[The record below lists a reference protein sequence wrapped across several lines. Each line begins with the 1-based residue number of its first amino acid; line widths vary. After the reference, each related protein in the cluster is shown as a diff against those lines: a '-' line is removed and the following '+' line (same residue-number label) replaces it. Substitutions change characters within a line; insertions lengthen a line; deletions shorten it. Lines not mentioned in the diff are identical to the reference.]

1 MWGLENRACP
11 DDPLILL
18 PNSVSTVSRLLRSR
32 GRRLTA
38 LAGVV
43 ALLAA
48 GSLLLLRDG
57 DQPATYRTQ
66 TATIDVAASPG
77 SAEREQLD
85 TTVYV
90 PEKTPA
96 PAVLLPHGFGG
107 DKDSVARDAR
117 ELAERGFVVLTW
129 SARGFG
135 ESTGKISLN
144 APDREVADASRLLD
158 HVAAMPEVVT
168 DDDGD
173 PRVGVTGASYG
184 GALAL
189 LLAGTDSRVDAIAPA
204 ITYNDLRQSLL
215 PNNATG
221 DDLAAATPAP
231 GADTGS
237 GVLKQTWIGTL
248 FSAGSG
254 SPSGSASAGPDAVEP
269 GDDEENDDL
278 AQTPGQ
284 GEGSTPG
291 TGRAQGSSGG
301 KLRPDPDACGRFSD
315 AVCAAYIDVA
325 TDGVAESSTRDLL
338 HRVSPASVT
347 DDITVPTLLV
357 QGEHD
362 TLFGLD
368 QADANARQIAEAGGE
383 VSVAWYAG
391 GHDGGGPGSNLRGV
405 MADYLW
411 HHLTGEG
418 DDPAAPFSY
427 DVTGSIRPNG
437 APSVRNVEAGSYPGV
452 NGDDLRR
459 RTVPLTG
466 EQQTVVRPPGGTPA
480 SVSGIPGLNRIVS
493 GSSRLSGL
501 FTVDPPGQTAV
512 FTSRPMTE
520 QLLVSGA
527 STVRLSVAPQ
537 PLPGPTPAGDGD
549 TGSAG
554 GTGGTGNGRGGG
566 SESGD
571 SGATQNDEPAR
582 DNGPGR
588 QQAGGGGAN
597 AQPGGSVP
605 SEAVLFAKLYDVGP
619 DGTRTL
625 PGNAV
630 SPIRVPLAADG
641 SATNVTVTLPGIVRP
656 VETGHRL
663 QLVVG
668 TTDQAYATPDRPAG
682 FRVALAGP
690 PEMAVPAVR
699 GTTATA
705 GWPVAQLAGIGG
717 ALALAAAVAVIGR
730 IRRKRSHRVDPELAD
745 TPMVISGLTKSYP
758 GGLTAVDDLS
768 FRVEPGQVLGL
779 LGPNGAGK
787 TTTLRMLMGLIT
799 PTDGEIRV
807 FGHRV
812 RPGAPVLSRIGSF
825 VEGSGFLPHLSGAAN
840 LELFW
845 QATGRPTDKAH
856 LDEALEI
863 AGLGDA
869 VHRKVRTYSQGM
881 RQRLAI
887 AQAMLGLP
895 ELLVLDEPT
904 NGLDPPQIHQM
915 REVLRRYAATGRTVV
930 VSSHLLAEVEQTCTH
945 VVVMHHGKLIASGGV
960 HDIIAAGGEATFRVD
975 DADRAGEILRGL
987 DGVSDVQVTDGLA
1000 HADLGGLPRSEAV
1013 AALVRADVSVEQAGP
1028 RRRLEDAFLQLV
1040 GEGEGS

>member
-1 MWGLENRACP
+1 M
-11 DDPLILL
+11 
-18 PNSVSTVSRLLRSR
+18 VTVSRLLRSR

-38 LAGVV
+38 LVAVV
-43 ALLAA
+43 ALLAVA
-48 GSLLLLRDG
+48 GLLLFRDG
-57 DQPATYRTQ
+57 ERPPAYSTQ
-66 TATIDVAASPG
+66 AATIDVATSPG
-77 SAEREQLD
+77 SADREQLD

-90 PEKTPA
+90 PEDTPA

-107 DKDSVARDAR
+107 DKNSVARDAR

-135 ESTGKISLN
+135 DSTGSISLN

-158 HVAAMPEVVT
+158 HLAGMPEVVS

-189 LLAGTDSRVDAIAPA
+189 LLAGTDPRVDAIAPA

-221 DDLAAATPAP
+221 DRLAATTPAP

-237 GVLKQTWIGTL
+237 GVLKRSWIGAL

-254 SPSGSASAGPDAVEP
+254 TPSSAAGPGPDAVEP

-278 AQTPGQ
+278 AAPPGGQ
-284 GEGSTPG
+284 AGDTGAAPG
-291 TGRAQGSSGG
+291 AGRPQSGSGG
-301 KLRPDPDACGRFSD
+301 NLRPDADACGRFS
-315 AVCAAYIDVA
+315 AEVCAAYVDVA
-325 TDGVAESSTRDLL
+325 TDGAAEPSTLDLL

-391 GHDGGGPGSNLRGV
+391 GHDGGGPGPQLRGV
-405 MADYLW
+405 MADFLW

-418 DDPAAPFSY
+418 EDPAATFSY
-427 DVTGSIRPNG
+427 DVTGAIRANG
-437 APSVRNVEAGSYPGV
+437 APSVRNVDAGAYPGV
-452 NGDDLRR
+452 NGDDVRR
-459 RTVPLTG
+459 RAVQLVG

-480 SVSGIPGLNRIVS
+480 SVSGIPGLNRIVA

-527 STVRLSVAPQ
+527 STVRLSIAPE
-537 PLPGPTPAGDGD
+537 PMADPAAAGPGDSGGNSDN
-549 TGSAG
+549 G
-554 GTGGTGNGRGGG
+554 GTGGTGNGDSGRGQNNPGNG
-566 SESGD
+566 TSGD
-571 SGATQNDEPAR
+571 GTSGDGPSGDNDDSGTGSA
-582 DNGPGR
+582 
-588 QQAGGGGAN
+588 AGAN
-597 AQPGGSVP
+597 AQPGGSAP

-630 SPIRVPLAADG
+630 APIRVPLSADG
-641 SATNVTVTLPGIVRP
+641 SPTEVTVTLPGIVRP
-656 VETGHRL
+656 IETDHRL
-663 QLVVG
+663 QLVIG
-668 TTDQAYATPDRPAG
+668 TTDRSYATPDRPAG
-682 FRVALAGP
+682 FRVGLAGP
-690 PEMAVPAVR
+690 PEVAVPVVP
-699 GTTATA
+699 GTTATS
-705 GWPVAQLAGIGG
+705 GWPVVQLAGIGG
-717 ALALAAAVAVIGR
+717 ALALAVLVAVIGR
-730 IRRKRSHRVDPELAD
+730 IRRTRSHRVDPDVAG
-745 TPMVISGLTKSYP
+745 TPIVISGLTKSYP
-758 GGLTAVDDLS
+758 GGLTAVSDLS

-812 RPGAPVLSRIGSF
+812 TPGAPVLSRIGSF

-845 QATGRPTDKAH
+845 QATGRPADRAH
-856 LDEALEI
+856 IDEALEI

-930 VSSHLLAEVEQTCTH
+930 VSSHLLAEVEQTCTD
-945 VVVMHHGKLIASGGV
+945 VVVMHRGRLVASGGV

-975 DADRAGEILRGL
+975 DADRAAEILRGL
-987 DGVSDVQVTDGLA
+987 DGVSDVEITDGLV
-1000 HADLGGLPRSEAV
+1000 HADLGPLPRSEAV
-1013 AALVRADVSVEQAGP
+1013 AALVRADVAVEQAGP

-1040 GEGEGS
+1040 GEGEG

>member
-1 MWGLENRACP
+1 M
-11 DDPLILL
+11 
-18 PNSVSTVSRLLRSR
+18 SRLLRSR

-38 LAGVV
+38 LVAVV
-43 ALLAA
+43 ALLAV
-48 GSLLLLRDG
+48 GGLLLFRDG
-57 DQPATYRTQ
+57 ERPPTYSTQ
-66 TATIDVAASPG
+66 AATIDVAASPG

-90 PEKTPA
+90 PENTPA

-107 DKDSVARDAR
+107 DKNSVARDAR

-135 ESTGKISLN
+135 NSTGSISLN

-158 HVAAMPEVVT
+158 HLAGMPEVVS

-189 LLAGTDSRVDAIAPA
+189 LLAGTDPRVDAIAPA

-221 DDLAAATPAP
+221 DRLAAATPAP
-231 GADTGS
+231 AADTGS
-237 GVLKQTWIGTL
+237 GVLKRSWIGTL

-254 SPSGSASAGPDAVEP
+254 APSTATGPGPDAVEP

-278 AQTPGQ
+278 AEPPGGQ
-284 GEGSTPG
+284 AGDTGTAPG
-291 TGRAQGSSGG
+291 AGRPQSGSGG
-301 KLRPDPDACGRFSD
+301 NLRPDADACGRFSAD
-315 AVCAAYIDVA
+315 VCAAYVDVA
-325 TDGVAESSTRDLL
+325 TDGAAEPSTLDLL

-391 GHDGGGPGSNLRGV
+391 GHDGGGPGPQLRGV
-405 MADYLW
+405 MADFLW
-411 HHLTGEG
+411 HQLTGEG
-418 DDPAAPFSY
+418 QDPAATFSY
-427 DVTGSIRPNG
+427 DVTGAIRANG
-437 APSVRNVEAGSYPGV
+437 APSVRNVEAAAYPGV
-452 NGDDLRR
+452 NGDDVRR
-459 RTVPLTG
+459 RAVHLLG
-466 EQQTVVRPPGGTPA
+466 EQQTVVRPPGGTPT
-480 SVSGIPGLNRIVS
+480 SVSGIPGLNRIVA

-527 STVRLSVAPQ
+527 STVRLSI
-537 PLPGPTPAGDGD
+537 TPEPMADPAAAGDGGN
-549 TGSAG
+549 GSNG
-554 GTGGTGNGRGGG
+554 GNGENADTGGTDNDG
-566 SESGD
+566 S
-571 SGATQNDEPAR
+571 
-582 DNGPGR
+582 
-588 QQAGGGGAN
+588 GAN
-597 AQPGGSVP
+597 AQTGGSAP

-630 SPIRVPLAADG
+630 APIRVPLSADG
-641 SATNVTVTLPGIVRP
+641 SPTEVTVTLPGIVRP
-656 VETGHRL
+656 IETDHRL
-663 QLVVG
+663 QLVIG
-668 TTDQAYATPDRPAG
+668 TTDQSYATPDRPAG

-690 PEMAVPAVR
+690 PEVAVPLVP
-699 GTTATA
+699 GTTATS
-705 GWPVAQLAGIGG
+705 GWPVVQLAGIGG
-717 ALALAAAVAVIGR
+717 ALALAVLVAVVGR
-730 IRRKRSHRVDPELAD
+730 IRRRRSHRVDPDLAD

-758 GGLTAVDDLS
+758 GGLTAVSDLS
-768 FRVEPGQVLGL
+768 FRVGPGQVLGL

-812 RPGAPVLSRIGSF
+812 TPGAPVLSRIGSF

-845 QATGRPTDKAH
+845 QATGRPADKAH

-930 VSSHLLAEVEQTCTH
+930 VSSHLLAEVEQTCTD
-945 VVVMHHGKLIASGGV
+945 VVVMHRGRLIASGGV

-975 DADRAGEILRGL
+975 AADRAAEILRGL
-987 DGVSDVQVTDGLA
+987 DGVSDVEITDGLV
-1000 HADLGGLPRSEAV
+1000 HADLGALPRSEAV

-1040 GEGEGS
+1040 GEGEG